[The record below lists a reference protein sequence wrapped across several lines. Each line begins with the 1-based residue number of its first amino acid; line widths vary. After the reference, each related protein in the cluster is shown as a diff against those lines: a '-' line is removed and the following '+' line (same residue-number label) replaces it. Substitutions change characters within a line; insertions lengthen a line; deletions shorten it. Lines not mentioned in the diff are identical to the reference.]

1 MSLLDA
7 KTHLFDGAD
16 YVPERDNGR
25 LEGQRKKIF
34 ELMSDQQ
41 WRTLKDIQTKLGY
54 PEASISA
61 QLRHLRKARFGN
73 HIVNRMYLGQG
84 LYAYQ
89 LMPPRATRDL
99 ETEKSNG

>member
-1 MSLLDA
+1 MSVLENA
-7 KTHLFDGAD
+7 HIFDGAD

-34 ELMSDQQ
+34 ELMQDQE
-41 WRTLKDIQTKLGY
+41 WRLLRDIAVATGY

-73 HIVNRMYLGQG
+73 HIVNRKYLGQG

-89 LMPPRATRDL
+89 LMPAREEL
-99 ETEKSNG
+99 KNG